1 MVAMTVS
8 GILRRRATIPDM
20 AQPPDEIRIVDNP
33 AEKRYEARLGDRVVG
48 VSEYE
53 LDGDRLIFVHTE
65 VDPTLEGKGVG
76 GRLAAGALDDARA
89 RGLAVIAEC
98 PFISAY
104 LKRHREYADI
114 LAR

>member
-1 MVAMTVS
+1 MSVNFRPFEAD
-8 GILRRRATIPDM
+8 ATIPDM
-20 AQPPDEIRIVDNP
+20 ASPSDEIRVVDNP
-33 AEKRYEARLGDRVVG
+33 AEQRYEARLGDHVVG

-53 LDGDRLIFVHTE
+53 RDGDRLIFVHTE
-65 VDPTLEGKGVG
+65 VDPTFEGKGVG

-89 RGLAVIAEC
+89 RGLAVNAEC

-114 LAR
+114 VAR

>member
-1 MVAMTVS
+1 
-8 GILRRRATIPDM
+8 M
-20 AQPPDEIRIVDNP
+20 ASPSDEIHVVDNP
-33 AEKRYEARLGDRVVG
+33 AEQRYEARLGDRVVG

-53 LDGDRLIFVHTE
+53 RDGDRLIFVHTE
-65 VDPTLEGKGVG
+65 VDPTFEGKGVG

-104 LKRHREYADI
+104 LKRHREYDDI
-114 LAR
+114 VVR